1 MGRWL
6 PPETELER
14 EQNDVLKKIWTESKN
29 LFISG
34 FPGSGKSVCLL
45 YAVKTIKD
53 KDPNAKILFVEFTHS
68 LIKMIKAALS
78 DPELEKYK
86 DGVEVITSEYFG
98 RNYYQFRN
106 QDFIIADEVQDIS
119 KDILY
124 KMKNSAKRVIVG
136 GDVNQSIYSFL
147 KGIEKPASIAELN
160 EAIEPDKSELTIIH
174 RLNKYIIHA
183 INCFLPNMNIL
194 AGKTSMLKRH
204 LPPYVIRHISK
215 ESEVKRTMEEA
226 ESARNG
232 GKSVGILFP
241 SHKNIEEFINI
252 YLRYANKPEFDFA
265 NNRVNNKPDYGRLNE
280 HLNKHGIK
288 LQSVTNGFGSFI
300 ERDDCITICTYH
312 SAKGLDFET
321 LFLPFC
327 NKHIDSA
334 EDAVLFMV
342 AMTRCRDQLYI
353 SFSSEMNRFIST
365 FYNDRKACVFTD
377 LTQPQTNVINKTQND
392 EDDDW

>member
-6 PPETELER
+6 PPETELEG
-14 EQNDVLKKIWTESKN
+14 EQNDVLKKIWAESKN

-53 KDPNAKILFVEFTHS
+53 KDPKAKIIFVEFTHS

-78 DPELEKYK
+78 ELKYSDVK
-86 DGVEVITSEYFG
+86 VVTCNDFV
-98 RNYYQFRN
+98 RHYYGSY
-106 QDFIIADEVQDIS
+106 DFIIADEVQDIS
-119 KDILY
+119 TDILQM
-124 KMKNSAKRVIVG
+124 MKNRAKRVIVG

-147 KGIEKPASIAELN
+147 KGTEKPATIEELN
-160 EAIEPDKSELTIIH
+160 EILEPEISELTIIH

-183 INCFLPNMNIL
+183 INCFLPNMSIL
-194 AGKTSMLKRH
+194 AGKSSMLKRH
-204 LPPYVIRHISK
+204 KSPYVYKYLSK
-215 ESEVKRTMEEA
+215 EAEVEKTMEEA
-226 ESARNG
+226 EAARNE
-232 GKSVGILFP
+232 GKSVGILLP
-241 SHKNIEEFINI
+241 SHENIGEFINI
-252 YLRYANKPEFDFA
+252 YLRSLNKPSFDFA
-265 NNRVNNKPDYGRLNE
+265 NNRIYNKPDYGRLNQY
-280 HLNKHGIK
+280 LNKHGIK

-327 NKHIDSA
+327 NRHIDSA
-334 EDAVLFMV
+334 DDAVLFMV
-342 AMTRCRDQLYI
+342 AMARCIDQLYI
-353 SFSSEMNRFIST
+353 SFTSEMNRFIRT